1 MRRESLLDAGAYHR
15 APSSRAS
22 RDRSRA
28 SADAA
33 PALLPLEPRRVAA
46 RPLLR
51 SERGFTLIE
60 LMATVIVIAIL
71 TAVAYP
77 SYQDYVRRSALADAT
92 STLSD
97 LRVRMERYYQSNS
110 GYGPGGGV
118 CGVAD
123 PAATQYFTYTCA
135 PGAGANPQTYTF
147 TATGNSG
154 LTNGFVFTINHQN
167 VRATTG
173 MYASWGALPAD
184 AGTRWV
190 LKKP

>member
-1 MRRESLLDAGAYHR
+1 MSRE
-15 APSSRAS
+15 
-22 RDRSRA
+22 

-33 PALLPLEPRRVAA
+33 PALLPREPRRVAA

-51 SERGFTLIE
+51 PERGFTLIE
-60 LMATVIVIAIL
+60 LMVTVMVIAIL

-77 SYQDYVRRSALADAT
+77 AYQDYVRRGAISDAT
-92 STLSD
+92 ATLSD
-97 LRVRMERYYQSNS
+97 TRVRMERYYQDTRT
-110 GYGPGGGV
+110 YAAGGGG
-118 CGVAD
+118 CGEAD
-123 PAATQYFTYTCA
+123 PPATQYFSYACA
-135 PGAGANPQTYTF
+135 LGAGSQAYTF